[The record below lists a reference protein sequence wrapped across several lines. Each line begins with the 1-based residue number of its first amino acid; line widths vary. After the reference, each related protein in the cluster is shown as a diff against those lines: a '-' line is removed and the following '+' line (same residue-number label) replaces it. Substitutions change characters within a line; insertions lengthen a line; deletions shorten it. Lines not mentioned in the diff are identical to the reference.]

1 MRVELRDAAVAEL
14 NEAEERYRSIRV
26 GLGARFVHEFDATL
40 QRILLSPKG
49 YAQVDGDTRH
59 ARMHTFPHAVYFRI
73 VGEVIVVLAVFHP
86 RRNPSD
92 RSDRR

>member
-1 MRVELRDAAVAEL
+1 
-14 NEAEERYRSIRV
+14 
-26 GLGARFVHEFDATL
+26 
-40 QRILLSPKG
+40 
-49 YAQVDGDTRH
+49 
-59 ARMHTFPHAVYFRI
+59 MHTFPHAVYFRI